1 MDYQTLTTSRKEE
14 IKTEV
19 LSEVEESHYRDTL
32 TLDSINTQLT
42 NVAEGTKQEYI
53 DRLNML
59 KAELVE
65 KIAKEEKE
73 ISSFVTLVA
82 ETPK

>member
-1 MDYQTLTTSRKEE
+1 MDYQTLTTTRKEE

-19 LSEVEESHYRDTL
+19 LREIEESHYRDTL
-32 TLDSINTQLT
+32 TLDSINTQLS
-42 NVAEGTKQEYI
+42 NVAKGTKQEYI

-65 KIAKEEKE
+65 KMAKEEKE
-73 ISSFVTLVA
+73 IASFTTTVA

>member
-1 MDYQTLTTSRKEE
+1 MDYQTLTTTRKEE

-19 LSEVEESHYRDTL
+19 LREVEEAHYRDTL
-32 TLDSINTQLT
+32 TLDSINTQLKD
-42 NVAEGTKQEYI
+42 VAEGTKQEYI

-59 KAELVE
+59 KAELEE

-73 ISSFVTLVA
+73 IVSFVTPIV
-82 ETPK
+82 EVQK